1 MPRLISDAYQKLNY
15 NLHKA
20 NQDYG
25 INQKNW
31 GPTVVDLCR
40 KANAKTVLDYGCG
53 KGNLKP
59 KLLALAPSLNVQEYD
74 PAIPG
79 KTKFPRL
86 AEIICCL
93 DVMEHIEPEY
103 LDEVLKHIASLT
115 IRCCLMR
122 VSLLLA
128 AKILDD
134 GRNAHL
140 ILETPEWWTE
150 RIGKFFKIM
159 NSMSHPKKSN
169 PGILDCIDLVL
180 SPIPVSA

>member
-1 MPRLISDAYQKLNY
+1 
-15 NLHKA
+15 
-20 NQDYG
+20 
-25 INQKNW
+25 
-31 GPTVVDLCR
+31 
-40 KANAKTVLDYGCG
+40 
-53 KGNLKP
+53 
-59 KLLALAPSLNVQEYD
+59 
-74 PAIPG
+74 
-79 KTKFPRL
+79 
-86 AEIICCL
+86 
-93 DVMEHIEPEY
+93 MEHIEPEY

-122 VSLLLA
+122 VSLLPA

-169 PGILDCIDLVL
+169 PEILDCIDLVL